1 MKGTMEFVRMYKA
14 PFGVDLS
21 LEQSLYPFLR
31 SRHFFSFSK
40 ILKIFRILSKEKA
53 SAMKLRWLCS
63 FASITKWSWRESN
76 PRPNKEA

>member
-21 LEQSLYPFLR
+21 LEQSLYPFCVRGIFSLSPKS
-31 SRHFFSFSK
+31 SRFFGFY
-40 ILKIFRILSKEKA
+40 LKNKA
-53 SAMKLRWLCS
+53 SAMKLRWLCF

-76 PRPNKEA
+76 PRPNKEV